1 MDFIEG
7 EKITEKEKIKEMGF
21 DPKLVGKALVD
32 IFSDMI
38 FKHGFVHCDAHP
50 GNILVRKNPRSPK
63 DFQIVLLDH
72 GLYRSFSQEF
82 ITDFSN
88 LWLSLIKQDS
98 KGLKKSAEKLNVS
111 DHLEYLPIIFLM
123 RSSASQKKIG

>member
-1 MDFIEG
+1 
-7 EKITEKEKIKEMGF
+7 MGF
-21 DPKLVGKALVD
+21 NPKVVGKTLVN

-38 FKHGFVHCDAHP
+38 FKYGFVHCDAHP

-82 ITDFSN
+82 ITNFSE

-98 KGLKKSAEKLNVS
+98 KSLKKSAAKLNVS
-111 DHLEYLPIIFLM
+111 EHLEYLPIIFLM
-123 RSSASQKKIG
+123 RSSASKKKLGEPISEQ